1 MPKEILDIWRDL
13 PANTPTGVGRAILL
27 PLVRPEV
34 NGKSF
39 FVAGHKIVEF
49 EDKLHDTQPQ
59 WMGEDLSKS
68 VDEGQ
73 RRLIP

>member
-1 MPKEILDIWRDL
+1 MPKEVLDIWRDL
-13 PANTPTGVGRAILL
+13 PANMPTGVGRAILL

-49 EDKLHDTQPQ
+49 EDKLHDTQSQ

-68 VDEGQ
+68 VNEGQ